1 MAMQF
6 WEAKRKRERRTTLF
20 LFVFFVLAVG
30 VSFLFQVA
38 FNALASGGEISAFP
52 HAGVYLF
59 SFISLVSLIYYL
71 RYMGQGGSVVA
82 ESMGGIR
89 IEANE
94 RHSPKVEMLLNIV
107 QELAIASRQPMP
119 AVYVIQAN
127 EINAFAAGITPE
139 KAAITVT
146 TGALEQLNRE
156 ELQGVIAHEF
166 GHVAGGDMKVGMRL
180 AALLMGFFLL
190 FSIGLRL
197 LQGSFFSRND
207 DKKGG
212 SFVLIALMILA
223 AGCILW
229 FAGSILRA
237 CVSRER
243 EYHAD
248 ASAVEYTRNP
258 NGITSALRKI
268 QAVNEQV
275 HDMPKSGLGYSHL
288 YLDNRHFM
296 SRLFATHPPLSKRI
310 AILEGEEEKKV
321 Q

>member
-20 LFVFFVLAVG
+20 LFVFLVLALG
-30 VSFLFQVA
+30 VSFLFQA
-38 FNALASGGEISAFP
+38 TFNALAAEGEISSFP
-52 HAGVYLF
+52 RAGVYLF
-59 SFISLVSLIYYL
+59 CFISIVSLIYYL
-71 RYMGQGGSVVA
+71 RYMGQGGGVVA
-82 ESMGGIR
+82 ESMGGVR
-89 IEANE
+89 VDGIE
-94 RHSPKVEMLLNIV
+94 RRSPQIEMLLNIV

-119 AVYVIQAN
+119 SVYVIQAN

-197 LQGSFFSRND
+197 LQGSFFSRSD

-212 SFVLIALMILA
+212 SFVLIALLILA
-223 AGCILW
+223 AGCVLW

-258 NGITSALRKI
+258 NGIASALKKI
-268 QAVNEQV
+268 QNVNAQV
-275 HDMPKSGLGYSHL
+275 QDMPKSGLGYSHL
-288 YLDNRHFM
+288 YFDSRNFWG
-296 SRLFATHPPLSKRI
+296 RLFATHPPLSKRI
-310 AILEGEEEKKV
+310 AILEGEEK
-321 Q
+321 